1 MSPRKRRGDYKLK
14 AARLIRPVLVI
25 LLAMIVLVILGY
37 LVRQMLQ
44 SRRTEPPLKIIGQ
57 KKVEQ
62 REQVRV
68 SQYHKN
74 KGLIEAKGDRN
85 YPQDENTMR
94 LEGHVE
100 VLDRGRQGGREI
112 KMTGDL
118 LTYDKDMTH
127 FFFKGNVRIQ
137 FKNVTIEGPEFEYN
151 RAEDFMKTSSG
162 VKIDSPTFI
171 GSSKKALFFV
181 KDEGLILE
189 EDLQLTFRLRLRTA
203 DGAGALAR
211 TPAPAGAPGF
221 ARESTSAAKARP
233 LTSEPFVLTGN
244 KLTYAFRE
252 RRGNMEGNLD
262 IIHGRS
268 HGTADQVFFELFDK
282 TEELRILR
290 ISGGVKLN
298 LDEPRKAAKKPLAEK
313 AAPPSQV
320 QEPSINR
327 EFRLDLSV
335 RQAVESDDIKLQAYL
350 NKPLLRLIECRG
362 HSSIK
367 FDFDSGEATRIQGD
381 DLDLNFNT
389 DGSFQALSVVREAGI
404 SALDKDGKI
413 VRQIEGTAMAL
424 DVENRVL
431 RVGAEESRKARIV
444 SSQSDVSGNE
454 ISILIR
460 LDDFE
465 AKGNVQMNFL
475 PSPTG
480 GEDRGFFSR
489 EKPIFATAQ
498 GLRYS
503 SQSKRFLLWE
513 RVRTWQDKRMLS
525 AQEIIVAED
534 AGDITC
540 QGGVQ
545 SAFPY
550 TPKGKDKEQ
559 RVEISAGKMR
569 FDHESNQVIYE
580 NNCIMKS
587 GAAVLQCGLIAVNPG
602 IGGGEVRS
610 MRAVKG
616 NAKAVTIVMNEKEG
630 TGEIAEY
637 DVEKDTITLTG
648 QPELKEKDKGTVKGD
663 KLTFYLTDGKILV
676 ETRDQERPVPV
687 IKS

>member
-25 LLAMIVLVILGY
+25 LLATIVLVIMGY
-37 LVRQMLQ
+37 LVRQILQ
-44 SRRTEPPLKIIGQ
+44 SRRAEPPLKKIGQ

-62 REQVRV
+62 RDQVRV
-68 SQYHKN
+68 FQYHKD

-118 LTYDKDMTH
+118 LAYDKEMTH

-137 FKNVTIEGPEFEYN
+137 FKNVTIEGPEFEYD

-162 VKIDSPTFI
+162 VKIASPAFS
-171 GSSKKALFFV
+171 GSSKKALFFM

-189 EDLQLTFRLRLRTA
+189 EDLQLTVRLRLPTA
-203 DGAGALAR
+203 G
-211 TPAPAGAPGF
+211 GAPGF
-221 ARESTSAAKARP
+221 ARGSTSAAKARP

-244 KLTYAFRE
+244 KLTYAFRD
-252 RRGNMEGNLD
+252 RRGHMEGNLD
-262 IIHGRS
+262 IVHGQS
-268 HGTADQVFFELFDK
+268 HGTADHVYFELFDK
-282 TEELRILR
+282 TEELRIMR

-298 LDEPRKAAKKPLAEK
+298 LEEPRRAAKKPLAEK
-313 AAPPSQV
+313 TAPPSQV

-335 RQAVESDDIKLQAYL
+335 RQAIEADDIKLQAYL

-389 DGSFQALSVVREAGI
+389 DGTFQALSVVREARI

-413 VRQIEGTAMAL
+413 VRLIEGTAMAL
-424 DVENRVL
+424 DVGNRIL
-431 RVGAEESRKARIV
+431 RVGGEENRRARIF
-444 SSQSDVSGNE
+444 SSQSDVTGDE

-465 AKGNVQMNFL
+465 AKGNVQMNFR

-480 GEDRGFFSR
+480 AEDRGFFSR

-498 GLRYS
+498 GLRFS

-513 RVRTWQDKRMLS
+513 RVRTWQDKRTLS

-534 AGDITC
+534 AGAITC

-545 SAFPY
+545 SVFPH

-569 FDHESNQVIYE
+569 FDHESSQVIYE
-580 NNCIMKS
+580 DNCLMKS
-587 GAAVLQCGLIAVNPG
+587 GAAVLQCGLITVNPG

-616 NAKAVTIVMNEKEG
+616 SAKAVTIVMNEKEG

-648 QPELKEKDKGTVKGD
+648 RPELKEKDKGTVKGD

-676 ETRDQERPVPV
+676 ETRDQERPVSV

>member
-1 MSPRKRRGDYKLK
+1 MSQGKRRGDYQLK
-14 AARLIRPVLVI
+14 AARLIRPVLMI
-25 LLAMIVLVILGY
+25 LLAAIVLVILGY
-37 LVRQMLQ
+37 LVRQILQ
-44 SRRTEPPLKIIGQ
+44 SRRADPPLKKIGQ

-62 REQVRV
+62 RDQVRV
-68 SQYHKN
+68 FQYHKD

-100 VLDRGRQGGREI
+100 VLDHGRQGGREI

-118 LTYDKDMTH
+118 LAYDKDMAH

-162 VKIDSPTFI
+162 VKIASPTFN
-171 GSSKKALFFV
+171 GSSKKALFFA

-189 EDLQLTFRLRLRTA
+189 EDVQMTFRLRLT
-203 DGAGALAR
+203 
-211 TPAPAGAPGF
+211 
-221 ARESTSAAKARP
+221 
-233 LTSEPFVLTGN
+233 TSEPFVLTGN
-244 KLTYAFRE
+244 KLTYGFQD

-262 IIHGRS
+262 IAHGRS
-268 HGTADQVFFELFDK
+268 HGTADHVYFELFDK

-290 ISGGVKLN
+290 IFGGARLN
-298 LDEPRKAAKKPLAEK
+298 LEEPRRAAKKPPAGK
-313 AAPPSQV
+313 IPPPFQA
-320 QEPSINR
+320 QEPSING

-335 RQAVESDDIKLQAYL
+335 RQAIESDDIKLQAYL
-350 NKPLLRLIECRG
+350 NKPILRLIECRG

-389 DGSFQALSVVREAGI
+389 DGSFQALGVMRQADI

-413 VRQIEGTAMAL
+413 VRRIEGTAMAL
-424 DVENRVL
+424 DVENRLLHVK
-431 RVGAEESRKARIV
+431 GEESRRARIL
-444 SSQSDVSGNE
+444 SSQSDVTGDE

-460 LDDFE
+460 IDDFE
-465 AKGNVQMNFL
+465 AKGNVQLNFR
-475 PSPTG
+475 PSPTTA
-480 GEDRGFFSR
+480 EDRGFFSR

-498 GLRYS
+498 DLRYS

-513 RVRTWQDKRMLS
+513 RVRTWQDKRTLS
-525 AQEIIVAED
+525 AQEISVAED

-545 SAFPY
+545 SVFPH

-569 FDHESNQVIYE
+569 FDHESGQVSYE
-580 NNCIMKS
+580 DHCTMKS
-587 GAAVLQCGLIAVNPG
+587 GAAVLQGGLITVNPG

-616 NAKAVTIVMNEKEG
+616 SAKAVTIVMLEKEG

-648 QPELKEKDKGTVKGD
+648 RPELKEKDKGTVKGD